1 MSAIPPV
8 RNIND
13 VLMASKIPQPK
24 KEWEVVICWAVC
36 YTRRLVRS
44 PFSKDPLVGNLYAGQ
59 TVRPCSKQYPTAQK
73 LAECR
78 WNEEDLGSKHGNGS
92 DLSFLEVLR
101 IYGPEAF
108 DSKIVW
114 QTQGP
119 RWQVQTLANDN
130 DIALILDNGGVLR
143 DIDPYVHIDQT
154 FNRQKKKLAFVRGD
168 VRCAFS
174 QAVEDFHRRNDKARW
189 SLRSSIR
196 RVLRRDL

>member
-1 MSAIPPV
+1 
-8 RNIND
+8 
-13 VLMASKIPQPK
+13 MASKIPQPK

-154 FNRQKKKLAFVRGD
+154 FNRQKGGKSLHLYEGMSVALSAKRWKTFTDEMTKHVG
-168 VRCAFS
+168 RCGVQYGAYCAEICK
-174 QAVEDFHRRNDKARW
+174 QHR
-189 SLRSSIR
+189 LSSW
-196 RVLRRDL
+196 L